1 MGLMGASK
9 GASGATSAAG
19 SRAPRQ
25 VDGDDLRTNLVA
37 GGTSENGV
45 GIDGQGHGA
54 SPSPLP
60 PLGAGRAC
68 SAVLPATSRRVPRRG
83 RGRPQEGAVGLL
95 SAGAGGIFVLRS
107 RAPCP
112 GLGQEVE
119 LLGLE
124 EKHRNTQE
132 RKPKEIE
139 FVWLPASWISLKAER
154 AR

>member
-1 MGLMGASK
+1 MALGSTGRGTVRPLVPSLPWEPG
-9 GASGATSAAG
+9 GHVPLCYLRPAAG
-19 SRAPRQ
+19 CRAE
-25 VDGDDLRTNLVA
+25 VEADLRK
-37 GGTSENGV
+37 
-45 GIDGQGHGA
+45 
-54 SPSPLP
+54 
-60 PLGAGRAC
+60 
-68 SAVLPATSRRVPRRG
+68 VL
-83 RGRPQEGAVGLL
+83 L
-95 SAGAGGIFVLRS
+95 GAGGIFVLRS